1 MKALLGVQCTSKS
14 FGSVTLAGTRQVQ
27 ARLRVGS
34 PLLQASVE
42 MFDLREEA
50 NMRTLLGV
58 VVVVLL
64 SPLHPAFAEGLTAGK
79 YSGTATV
86 VGAAGKPR
94 TDQIEIKIDKVEGGT
109 VQGTVTRF
117 QGFCR
122 GDVPVVGVLAGDK
135 LTLQTDKAA
144 SGVKEGCG
152 ANFELKVNGEKLE
165 GKSASGST
173 LVLSK

>member
-1 MKALLGVQCTSKS
+1 
-14 FGSVTLAGTRQVQ
+14 
-27 ARLRVGS
+27 
-34 PLLQASVE
+34 
-42 MFDLREEA
+42 
-50 NMRTLLGV
+50 MRTLLGV
-58 VVVVLL
+58 VVVLLL

-79 YSGTATV
+79 YSGTTSV

-117 QGFCR
+117 GSGFCR
-122 GDVPVVGVLAGDK
+122 GDVPVVGVLEGDK

-173 LVLSK
+173 FVLSK

>member
-1 MKALLGVQCTSKS
+1 
-14 FGSVTLAGTRQVQ
+14 
-27 ARLRVGS
+27 
-34 PLLQASVE
+34 
-42 MFDLREEA
+42 
-50 NMRTLLGV
+50 MRTLLGV

-79 YSGTATV
+79 YSGTAAV

-109 VQGTVTRF
+109 VQGTVTDF
-117 QGFCR
+117 GSFGGFCR
-122 GDVPVVGVLAGDK
+122 GDVPVVGVLEGDK

-173 LVLSK
+173 FVLSK